1 MAPGRYIWVVGV
13 VGEASVSVLSCVAIA
28 EASIGWVLGG
38 MIEVVLDWGLG
49 MLTTGRPMNC
59 STDGGGPASMLWPC
73 AAWRGRNIL
82 IKMECWEW
90 SRMDADTEMKGVAQ
104 KGMLQR
110 WDWNC
115 VNNPRIYGPLIL
127 FLQMLDACLVLISI
141 NRFGQ
146 PHSNP
151 LRFKSAY
158 QQLTMTLAKQM
169 PLWLLIYLA
178 RKSNLSPVPME
189 QSGWQ

>member
-1 MAPGRYIWVVGV
+1 M
-13 VGEASVSVLSCVAIA
+13 
-28 EASIGWVLGG
+28 
-38 MIEVVLDWGLG
+38 
-49 MLTTGRPMNC
+49 
-59 STDGGGPASMLWPC
+59 
-73 AAWRGRNIL
+73 
-82 IKMECWEW
+82 
-90 SRMDADTEMKGVAQ
+90 
-104 KGMLQR
+104 
-110 WDWNC
+110 
-115 VNNPRIYGPLIL
+115 L

-178 RKSNLSPVPME
+178 RKFNLSPVPME
-189 QSGWQ
+189 QSG